1 MNNENLSF
9 EEQLKKYDEEFE
21 QLEADKDYCMETY
34 EHIKKLADECL
45 RDKVYDRLFEEVLP
59 YFENPEEYPRFRPTA
74 EMYRIWRLL
83 TIIRMELTC
92 SGRVI
97 YVSHIDSYAEYAEQY
112 ILTTFAMRRLELGI
126 SEQGMKEAK
135 AYLDGIPLSVYAAV
149 VITENE
155 KFEQCPRLYWSIYKC
170 MKDRWTAEEKI
181 LWLKLLSEK
190 EQSPDVL
197 LELASLTSS
206 LKGAPGHE

>member
-1 MNNENLSF
+1 MNSNFPNEK
-9 EEQLKKYDEEFE
+9 ELKKYDEEFE
-21 QLEADKDYCMETY
+21 QLEADKDYCRETC
-34 EHIKKLADECL
+34 EHIKKLTDECL
-45 RDKVYDRLFEEVLP
+45 RDKVYGRLFEDVLP

-83 TIIRMELTC
+83 AIIRMELTY

-97 YVSHIDSYAEYAEQY
+97 YVSCIDSYAEYAEQY
-112 ILTTFAMRRLELGI
+112 ILTTFAMRRMELGI

-135 AYLDGIPLSVYAAV
+135 AYLDSIPLSVYAAV
-149 VITENE
+149 IISENE
-155 KFEQCPRLYWSIYKC
+155 KFEQCPRLYWSIYEC
-170 MKDRWTAEEKI
+170 MKDRWTPEEKI
-181 LWLKLLSEK
+181 LWLQLLSEK

-206 LKGAPGHE
+206 LKGVSGHE